1 MKPEDLEELKRHLR
15 VISEEIRS
23 EVRLAVET
31 LDGKIESVHREVGAL
46 REEMT
51 RGFAETQAMIK
62 FSYAELDRRI
72 SALESAFAQLDS
84 RLTKLEKPSRAN

>member
-1 MKPEDLEELKRHLR
+1 MGPEDQDDLKRVFR

-31 LDGKIESVHREVGAL
+31 LDAKIEGVHREVGAL
-46 REEMT
+46 REEMN

-62 FSYAELDRRI
+62 FSYAELDRRV
-72 SALESAFAQLDS
+72 SALESAFAQLES
-84 RLTKLEKPSRAN
+84 RLTKLEKPSKAN